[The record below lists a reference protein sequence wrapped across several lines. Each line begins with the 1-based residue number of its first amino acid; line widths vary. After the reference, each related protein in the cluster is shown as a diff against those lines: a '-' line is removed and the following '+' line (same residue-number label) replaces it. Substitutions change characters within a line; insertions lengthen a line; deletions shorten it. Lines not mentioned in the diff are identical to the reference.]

1 MTLSPTFLLSVAA
14 DRLRT
19 TRPDLAA
26 DLDLTSL
33 EGLRGAQAV
42 LADREAAEPGDR
54 TVVVAVVGDFDLPRW
69 VVDTCR
75 FALAVP
81 AERAGAWRHAFTRTV
96 YLAGRPDSLRKRF
109 AFDHVAEDGS
119 IAWSGP
125 APEAD
130 TESLRRLLKTFSGVR
145 ELTAWAPVTVTVP
158 EAGAPG
164 RTEGEPHG
172 DPPPAPR
179 GAGTRR
185 PLARDLYI
193 ATARVTVADAL
204 VQVNHLLVESA
215 MDGTVGPGD
224 RLTLRSVPRLTGLSV
239 PLAALRV
246 DTDPHRPGE
255 LRAYAGLTEPPEDG
269 SGLPG

>member
-33 EGLRGAQAV
+33 EGLRGAQAL

-81 AERAGAWRHAFTRTV
+81 AERAGAWRRAFTRTV

-109 AFDHVAEDGS
+109 TFDHVAEDGS

-130 TESLRRLLKTFSGVR
+130 TESLRRLLKTFSGGR
-145 ELTAWAPVTVTVP
+145 ELAAWAPVTVIVP
-158 EAGAPG
+158 GATG
-164 RTEGEPHG
+164 RTGGEPQ
-172 DPPPAPR
+172 R
-179 GAGTRR
+179 AGTRR
-185 PLARDLYI
+185 PVARDLYI

-215 MDGTVGPGD
+215 TDGTVGPDD

-246 DTDPHRPGE
+246 DADPHRPGE
-255 LRAYAGLTEPPEDG
+255 LRAYAGLTEPIEDG

>member
-14 DRLRT
+14 GRLRT

-42 LADREAAEPGDR
+42 LADREAAEHGDR

-109 AFDHVAEDGS
+109 TFDHVAEDGS

-130 TESLRRLLKTFSGVR
+130 TESLRRLLKTFSGGR
-145 ELTAWAPVTVTVP
+145 ELAAWAPVTVTVP
-158 EAGAPG
+158 GAGPPPG
-164 RTEGEPHG
+164 ATGRMEGEPHG
-172 DPPPAPR
+172 
-179 GAGTRR
+179 AGTRQ
-185 PLARDLYI
+185 PVARDLYI

-215 MDGTVGPGD
+215 MDGTVRPGD

-255 LRAYAGLTEPPEDG
+255 LRAYAGLTEATEDS